1 MLRVTLSC
9 WEQRQCITEIQ
20 GQTVWFAFNHGFGG
34 RVTGIGSN
42 ETEQRLF
49 ATLLPDTFP
58 DTRTHDTALI
68 AFSPELDRV
77 LGFYHLG
84 PFAGDCRGVLMADS
98 LVYIVDGRSPF
109 VDTKTG
115 EKNRNGQN
123 FFVFMLEDDATL
135 LDRTVEILPL
145 RWDGPLLGVGKIH

>member
-1 MLRVTLSC
+1 
-9 WEQRQCITEIQ
+9 
-20 GQTVWFAFNHGFGG
+20 
-34 RVTGIGSN
+34 
-42 ETEQRLF
+42 
-49 ATLLPDTFP
+49 
-58 DTRTHDTALI
+58 
-68 AFSPELDRV
+68 
-77 LGFYHLG
+77 
-84 PFAGDCRGVLMADS
+84 MADS
-98 LVYIVDGRSPF
+98 LVYIVDSRSPF